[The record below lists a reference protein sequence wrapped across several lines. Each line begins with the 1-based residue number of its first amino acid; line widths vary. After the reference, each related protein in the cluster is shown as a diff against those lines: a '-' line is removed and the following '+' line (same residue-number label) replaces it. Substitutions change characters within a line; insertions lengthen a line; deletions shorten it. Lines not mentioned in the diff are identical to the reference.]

1 MKLISLLLLTG
12 APSVLANCKCTP
24 TNSCWPSASKW
35 KGLNT
40 TVNGALIANEPLAK
54 SCYAGIGTDP
64 SQCQEIS
71 KIYDLTSFRESSP
84 IGYAYPVIET
94 CAPVNGSIAGVP
106 VCDLGTS
113 SVYSVNATKPT
124 DVAAGIKFAKE
135 NNVRLVIKNTGH
147 DVRARSQGYGSLSIW
162 MKHMK
167 PELQF
172 QDRYQPS
179 NSSCQSNW
187 TGSAIVVGGGYIWKE
202 VYAYAAKHGH
212 IAVGGSSEVNIQ
224 LNDHVC
230 MTLLT
235 VCLQTV
241 GAVGGYIQGA
251 GHGPATHDFGLAAD
265 QVLEYKVVLASGEIV
280 IANDCSN
287 VDLFAAL
294 RGGGGGTFGVVVSAT
309 IRVYPTRP
317 ILKHSFVLAPPSTNL
332 STLMNATASVLS
344 KYPAL
349 SDAGFSGNAQI
360 TRKLGSKTIY
370 SHNFAKMLSPNVSSV
385 KLSSEIEEAKRV
397 MNRQLVDFLRPLNG
411 TGLTVISKF
420 EKFDTFQTYFASG
433 THESAGLNYPSP
445 AMVSRF
451 FDKQSLINNHK
462 NITTMLKAIFPESN
476 SKVQAIASLLE
487 LSLVGGGEVLK
498 PKPNTAIH
506 PGWRSTYL
514 FMENFDVPPA
524 DSGLQGVRQVR
535 QYAIS
540 KKLNAMKAAAPGI
553 GTYMNEADPDDP
565 DWKEDFYGDRYE
577 WLTSVK
583 QKYDPEGL
591 FWCYRCVGSE
601 GWEEITG
608 PTLYG
613 PLCKA
618 K

>member
-1 MKLISLLLLTG
+1 MKLIYLLLLTG

-24 TNSCWPSASKW
+24 TDSCWPSVSKW

-179 NSSCQSNW
+179 NSSCRSNW

-202 VYAYAAKHGH
+202 VYAYAAEHGH
-212 IAVGGSSEVNIQ
+212 IAVGGASE
-224 LNDHVC
+224 
-230 MTLLT
+230 
-235 VCLQTV
+235 TV

-309 IRVYPTRP
+309 VRVYPTRP

-451 FDKQSLINNHK
+451 FDKQSLTNNHK
-462 NITTMLKAIFPESN
+462 NITTMLKAIFPESK
-476 SKVQAIASLLE
+476 SEVQAIASLLE

-540 KKLNAMKAAAPGI
+540 KKLNAMKAAAPGT

-577 WLTSVK
+577 WLKSVK

-601 GWEEITG
+601 GWEEVTG

-613 PLCKA
+613 PLCQA
-618 K
+618 N